1 MKTEQ
6 ILNLDFRKEENK
18 EIIQK
23 VLRKIKPLSRY
34 SVEED
39 IPLEKIEKVVHVLA
53 NKYEITPQWLNMS
66 YRSNGLGIY
75 SVGVKTTTDHRWLG
89 NVYGFC
95 LYEVFAK
102 LAIKMYSE
110 VRSGN
115 IPEIVLTK
123 QEKEREKLAKKADKK
138 LIGKGRKEEA

>member
-6 ILNLDFRKEENK
+6 ILNLDYREKESQ

-23 VLRKIKPLSRY
+23 VLRKIKPLSKC
-34 SVEED
+34 SDEI

-53 NKYEITPQWLNMS
+53 SKYEIAPQWMTIMWED
-66 YRSNGLGIY
+66 GLTNTY
-75 SVGVKTTTDHRWLG
+75 SIGVKTTTEEHKWLG
-89 NVYGFC
+89 NVYGSC

-110 VRSGN
+110 VKSGRVQ
-115 IPEIVLTK
+115 EAKLTK
-123 QEKEREKLAKKADKK
+123 EAKQRERIAKKVES
-138 LIGKGRKEEA
+138 EEE

>member
-23 VLRKIKPLSRY
+23 VLRKIKPLSKC

-39 IPLEKIEKVVHVLA
+39 IPLEKIEKVVKVLS
-53 NKYEITPQWLNMS
+53 NKYEITPQWVNMS
-66 YRSNGLGIY
+66 YRSNECNVY
-75 SVGVKTTTDHRWLG
+75 SVGVKTTTDHSWLG
-89 NVYGFC
+89 NVYGMC
-95 LYEVFAK
+95 LYELFAK

-110 VRSGN
+110 IRSGN
-115 IPEIVLTK
+115 IPERTLND
-123 QEKEREKLAKKADKK
+123 QEKKRERLAKKADQK
-138 LIGKGRKEEA
+138 LAKGKDD